1 MKKNFY
7 LNYISAVLYGEPSEK
22 VWLYIHNSKGSK
34 EDAERF
40 YDIVKEDGWQVLAID
55 LPERGE
61 RKDSKE
67 KMNPWTVSPEL
78 TFVLSYAR
86 DHWKKISLRADGLG
100 AYFALVSF
108 QERKFDKVLFVSPIV
123 DMAEHID
130 GMMEANDVNQETLK
144 AGNIIEIS
152 DQLTL
157 SWDYFLYAHDYPIR
171 IWDVPT
177 AMLCSTIETTF
188 NQKVLEAFAERFD
201 CELTFAEDCSYWF
214 READEEEILNSW
226 IREHIKE
233 D

>member
-1 MKKNFY
+1 MKKFY
-7 LNYISAVLYGEPSEK
+7 LNYIPAVLYGEPSEK
-22 VWLYIHNSKGSK
+22 VWLYIHNSKGCK
-34 EDAERF
+34 EDAEAF
-40 YDIVKEDGWQVLAID
+40 FDIVKDYGWQVLAID

-86 DHWKKISLRADGLG
+86 DHWKRICLRGDGLG

-108 QERKFDKVLFVSPIV
+108 QERKFEQVLFVSPIV

-130 GMMEANDVNQETLK
+130 GMMVAKGVGEDALK
-144 AGNIIEIS
+144 AGDIIEIS
-152 DQLTL
+152 DHLTL

-171 IWDVPT
+171 FWKMPT
-177 AMLCSTIETTF
+177 AMLCSTIETKF

-214 READEEEILNSW
+214 REEGEDEILNQW
-226 IREHIKE
+226 IREYMQE